1 MRALPGF
8 FAALLSIALAVPGGN
23 RSRPSADEVI
33 ALARAAL
40 GGEAALDAV
49 RSLSAS
55 GTARP
60 RKSGG
65 LDLERPRR
73 SGLLRVDAHDG
84 ERAGTGTETRCL
96 AAVLLPGRASEVRFS
111 YVGEVEAPRGRSDVV
126 DLTAPHGLACR
137 LFVDQASHLPLML
150 TDAGLRPPV
159 LSGEPAQTLTLF
171 LSDYRE
177 VDGIRLPHALSRA
190 VNGALVEEWRIDR
203 WRVNPPL
210 EATSF
215 PRSSEP

>member
-8 FAALLSIALAVPGGN
+8 FAALLSIALAVPGG
-23 RSRPSADEVI
+23 SRRRASGDEGSAVG
-33 ALARAAL
+33 AAAL
-40 GGEAALDAV
+40 GGEAALERV
-49 RSLSAS
+49 RSLAAS

-126 DLTAPHGLACR
+126 DLTAPHGFACR
-137 LFVDQASHLPLML
+137 PFPDHASQLPLML
-150 TDAGLRPPV
+150 TDAGLRPP
-159 LSGEPAQTLTLF
+159 LSPGDRRRPLPLF
-171 LSDYRE
+171 LPHSRE
-177 VDGIRLPHALSRA
+177 AGGSRC
-190 VNGALVEEWRIDR
+190 
-203 WRVNPPL
+203 
-210 EATSF
+210 
-215 PRSSEP
+215 